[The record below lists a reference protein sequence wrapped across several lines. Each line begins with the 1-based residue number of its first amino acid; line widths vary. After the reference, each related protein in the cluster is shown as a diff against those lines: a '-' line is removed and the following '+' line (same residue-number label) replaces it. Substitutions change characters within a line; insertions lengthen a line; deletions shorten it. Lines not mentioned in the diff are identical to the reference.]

1 MLHICIPNCITVL
14 NIKFVFFFQLTEY
27 MQHPEVHAN
36 NKTLAKKTIDFLRHE
51 MGMVANYGI
60 HPITK
65 KQICVYSVE
74 STDVGTTFME

>member
-1 MLHICIPNCITVL
+1 LSEFL
-14 NIKFVFFFQLTEY
+14 
-27 MQHPEVHAN
+27 QHPEVHAN
-36 NKTLAKKTIDFLRHE
+36 NKTLAMKTVNFLQHQ

-74 STDVGTTFME
+74 KTNIETTSIE

>member
-1 MLHICIPNCITVL
+1 
-14 NIKFVFFFQLTEY
+14 

-36 NKTLAKKTIDFLRHE
+36 NKTLATKTVDFLRHQ
-51 MGMVANYGI
+51 MGIVVNHGI

-74 STDVGTTFME
+74 NIGDTTTDIRDTSVE

>member
-1 MLHICIPNCITVL
+1 
-14 NIKFVFFFQLTEY
+14 

-36 NKTLAKKTIDFLRHE
+36 NKTLATKTINFLQHQ

-60 HPITK
+60 HPISK

-74 STDVGTTFME
+74 NTDIGNTSVE

>member
-1 MLHICIPNCITVL
+1 
-14 NIKFVFFFQLTEY
+14 

-36 NKTLAKKTIDFLRHE
+36 NKTLATKTIDFLRHQ
-51 MGMVANYGI
+51 MGMVANYGV

-74 STDVGTTFME
+74 NTDIGNTSVE

>member
-1 MLHICIPNCITVL
+1 
-14 NIKFVFFFQLTEY
+14 

-36 NKTLAKKTIDFLRHE
+36 NKTLATKTIDFLQHQ
-51 MGMVANYGI
+51 MGMVVNYGI

-74 STDVGTTFME
+74 NTDIGNTSVE

>member
-1 MLHICIPNCITVL
+1 
-14 NIKFVFFFQLTEY
+14 

-36 NKTLAKKTIDFLRHE
+36 NKTLATKTIDFLQHQ
-51 MGMVANYGI
+51 MGMVVNYAI

-74 STDVGTTFME
+74 NTNIGTTSTE